1 LARRGRVR
9 SARCAGHPGRGRC
22 DGACAEASWGTPDAG
37 GVYSTAASRCR
48 CTCAAEHSGAAHF
61 KKYCVHTIE
70 DAAQAASCAQE
81 RKMREISLMAA
92 TALVT
97 ALLTAWGMYTVGT
110 GMPAASKAA
119 PASMSVLQMMRDA
132 KNLPEQRYD
141 AF

>member
-1 LARRGRVR
+1 
-9 SARCAGHPGRGRC
+9 
-22 DGACAEASWGTPDAG
+22 
-37 GVYSTAASRCR
+37 
-48 CTCAAEHSGAAHF
+48 
-61 KKYCVHTIE
+61 
-70 DAAQAASCAQE
+70 
-81 RKMREISLMAA
+81 MREISLMAA